1 MFGVRL
7 LGMEL
12 RPPPASLGGRERLY
26 RAGVARREDAKPLGQ
41 DSDLIGVILE
51 DDGVFGQVAQQVA
64 AIVDPDREESVLDA
78 LSDVD
83 RPSANRARSCIP
95 PQMPKVGRAAART
108 ASPSSSSSAGSRADQ
123 AAVDP
128 LRTMELALASRRGST
143 SS

>member
-1 MFGVRL
+1 MLGVRL

-12 RPPPASLGGRERLY
+12 RPPPASLGGRERLH
-26 RAGVARREDAKPLGQ
+26 RARFARREDAKPLGQ

-83 RPSANRARSCIP
+83 RPSCKPRQELHPSADAERRSFRRAHGFAEHLELGGITHRP
-95 PQMPKVGRAAART
+95 G
-108 ASPSSSSSAGSRADQ
+108 SSSIR
-123 AAVDP
+123 
-128 LRTMELALASRRGST
+128 
-143 SS
+143 